1 VGVESTI
8 VDCAHG
14 EPTILRLGG
23 IARERVEDVLG
34 RAVPVRSDGSVRAPG
49 TLSSHYAPTAR
60 VEVVES
66 SDLAARAHDEL
77 SRGARVGVITPKLPH
92 DLPRATV
99 VVGAPA
105 DPDEYA
111 RVLYQLLRAAD
122 EQHLDVL
129 LAVAPPEVGIGA
141 AVGDRLRRAAGRGD
155 A

>member
-1 VGVESTI
+1 
-8 VDCAHG
+8 
-14 EPTILRLGG
+14 
-23 IARERVEDVLG
+23 
-34 RAVPVRSDGSVRAPG
+34 
-49 TLSSHYAPTAR
+49 
-60 VEVVES
+60 
-66 SDLAARAHDEL
+66 
-77 SRGARVGVITPKLPH
+77 VITPKLPH

-155 A
+155 V